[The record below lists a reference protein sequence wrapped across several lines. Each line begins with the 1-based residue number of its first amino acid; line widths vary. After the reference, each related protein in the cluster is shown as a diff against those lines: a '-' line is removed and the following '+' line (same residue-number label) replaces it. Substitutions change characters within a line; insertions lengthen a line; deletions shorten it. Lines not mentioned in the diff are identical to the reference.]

1 MDVILNK
8 DQEIL
13 ITIRRL
19 GINGEGIGFYKKLA
33 VFVDGVFP
41 PEQVVVKITEVNRGH
56 AKGEAIRVKVK
67 SDKRVNP
74 FCPHFKECGGCQIQ
88 HIDYAEQLSL
98 KEEMLM
104 QTLDRYTDL
113 NLEKTKFKE
122 NKFKF
127 YIKN

>member
-56 AKGEAIRVKVK
+56 AKGEAIDRK
-67 SDKRVNP
+67 SVV
-74 FCPHFKECGGCQIQ
+74 
-88 HIDYAEQLSL
+88 
-98 KEEMLM
+98 
-104 QTLDRYTDL
+104 
-113 NLEKTKFKE
+113 
-122 NKFKF
+122 
-127 YIKN
+127 